1 MKMTSGFVA
10 VVCSTLIIPW
20 VVPALAQE
28 QTVKACRAEWQA
40 HKADNQAKGVTEKA
54 FIDQCRGAEA
64 AKPAA
69 APAGAKPAPTA
80 AAPPPAAKPATPPP
94 LVKPA
99 PTAATAPAGANQFA
113 QEALAKA
120 HCPADTIVWVNLKSK
135 IYHFS
140 GHKDYGTTKDGAYMC
155 ERDATGQGVRAAK
168 NEKRPA

>member
-10 VVCSTLIIPW
+10 AVCSALVIPW
-20 VVPALAQE
+20 AVPALAQD

-69 APAGAKPAPTA
+69 APAGAKPVPTV
-80 AAPPPAAKPATPPP
+80 AAPAEAAKPATPPP
-94 LVKPA
+94 LAKPA
-99 PTAATAPAGANQFA
+99 PSAATVPAGPNQFA
-113 QEALAKA
+113 LEALAKA

-140 GHKDYGTTKDGAYMC
+140 SHKDYGTTKDGAYMC